1 MKNNVFMKHAVFMK
15 NSVFTKNSVLIAS
28 LTAAVA
34 IISLPASAAQ
44 CRVDLK
50 NELRIDD
57 QKVEIHQVNGDT
69 AVFDGNN
76 DLYIH
81 GEKVEL
87 DADQQAAIEKYR
99 ENMSE
104 YLPRAK
110 QMAND
115 GLALANDVIDDI
127 AASLNSPESFDNV
140 KESMKTYFAELE
152 GRYYKDGE
160 LVLPADSFDS
170 MANGWSEDFE
180 KAKEIFNQEFI
191 SSAFNAMSEKMK
203 QDGGLNLTELADSM
217 AALKL
222 KVEERMKEHSQQVQ
236 EEANEFCDSL
246 DEMAEQE
253 QQLHEIIPNL
263 KDYQVFTI

>member
-1 MKNNVFMKHAVFMK
+1 MKHAVFMK

-127 AASLNSPESFDNV
+127 AASLDSPESFDNV

>member
-1 MKNNVFMKHAVFMK
+1 MKK
-15 NSVFTKNSVLIAS
+15 SVLIAL
-28 LTAAVA
+28 LTVTTAVV
-34 IISLPASAAQ
+34 SQPTFAAQ

-50 NELRIDD
+50 NELRIDE

-69 AVFDGNN
+69 AILDGNN

-81 GEKVEL
+81 GEKVAL

-99 ENMSE
+99 DSMNE
-104 YLPRAK
+104 YLPLAK

-115 GLALANDVIDDI
+115 SLALANDVIDDI
-127 AASLNSPESFDNV
+127 AASLDSPESFDNV

-152 GRYYKDGE
+152 ARYYKDGE
-160 LVLPADSFDS
+160 LVLPANSFDS

-203 QDGGLNLTELADSM
+203 QDGGLNLTEMADSM
-217 AALKL
+217 AELKL

-253 QQLHEIIPNL
+253 QELHKIIPNL

>member
-1 MKNNVFMKHAVFMK
+1 MKNNVFMKNKMFMK
-15 NSVFTKNSVLIAS
+15 NNVLIAS
-28 LTAAVA
+28 LTAVIAVV
-34 IISLPASAAQ
+34 SLPTFAAQ

-127 AASLNSPESFDNV
+127 AASLDSPESFDNV

-217 AALKL
+217 TALKL

>member
-1 MKNNVFMKHAVFMK
+1 MKK
-15 NSVFTKNSVLIAS
+15 NVLIAS
-28 LTAAVA
+28 LTAATAVV
-34 IISLPASAAQ
+34 SLPTFAGQ

-50 NELRIDD
+50 NELRIDE

-69 AVFDGNN
+69 VILDGNN
-76 DLYIH
+76 DLYID
-81 GEKVEL
+81 GEKVAL

-99 ENMSE
+99 DSMNE

-115 GLALANDVIDDI
+115 SLALANDIIDDI
-127 AASLNSPESFDNV
+127 AASLDSPESFDNV

-152 GRYYKDGE
+152 ARYYKDGE
-160 LVLPADSFDS
+160 LVLPADSFDA
-170 MANGWSEDFE
+170 MANSWSEDFE

-191 SSAFNAMSEKMK
+191 SSAFNSMSEKMK
-203 QDGGLNLTELADSM
+203 QDGGINLTQMADSM
-217 AALKL
+217 AELKL

-253 QQLHEIIPNL
+253 QELHKIIPNL

>member
-1 MKNNVFMKHAVFMK
+1 MKSNVFMKNKMFMK
-15 NSVFTKNSVLIAS
+15 NNVLIAS
-28 LTAAVA
+28 LTAV
-34 IISLPASAAQ
+34 ISVVSLPTFAAQ

-87 DADQQAAIEKYR
+87 DANQQAAIEKYR

-115 GLALANDVIDDI
+115 SLALANDVIDDI
-127 AASLNSPESFDNV
+127 AASLDSPESFDNV
-140 KESMKTYFAELE
+140 KESMKTYFSELE
-152 GRYYKDGE
+152 ARYYKDGE

-217 AALKL
+217 AELKL
-222 KVEERMKEHSQQVQ
+222 KVEERMKEHAQQM
-236 EEANEFCDSL
+236 EEEGTEFCDSL

-253 QQLHEIIPNL
+253 QELHEIIPNL

>member
-1 MKNNVFMKHAVFMK
+1 MKHAVFMK

>member
-1 MKNNVFMKHAVFMK
+1 MKK
-15 NSVFTKNSVLIAS
+15 NVLIAS
-28 LTAAVA
+28 LTVATAVV
-34 IISLPASAAQ
+34 SLPTFAVQ

-50 NELRIDD
+50 NELRIDE

-69 AVFDGNN
+69 AILNGNN

-81 GEKVEL
+81 GEKVAL

-99 ENMSE
+99 DSMNE

-115 GLALANDVIDDI
+115 SLALANDVIDDI
-127 AASLNSPESFDNV
+127 AASLDSPESFDNV

-152 GRYYKDGE
+152 ARYYKDGE
-160 LVLPADSFDS
+160 LVLPANSFDS

-191 SSAFNAMSEKMK
+191 SSAFDAMSEKMK
-203 QDGGLNLTELADSM
+203 QDGGLNLTEMADRM
-217 AALKL
+217 AELKL

-253 QQLHEIIPNL
+253 QELHKIIPNL

>member
-1 MKNNVFMKHAVFMK
+1 MKNNVFMKNKMFM
-15 NSVFTKNSVLIAS
+15 KNSVLIAS
-28 LTAAVA
+28 LTAV
-34 IISLPASAAQ
+34 ISVVSLPTFAAQ

-99 ENMSE
+99 EKVSE

-127 AASLNSPESFDNV
+127 AASLDSPESFDNV
-140 KESMKTYFAELE
+140 KGSMKTYFDELE
-152 GRYYKDGE
+152 ARYYKDGE